1 MLNEIVKDF
10 HSLVQDQYGNY
21 VIQVRRA
28 RARARCTAVA
38 PVLAA
43 QAALAAAAAMRAH
56 GDVPSQYHSTSSNTA
71 AQLIATR

>member
-21 VIQVRRA
+21 VIQVR

>member
-28 RARARCTAVA
+28 RARAAQLWRRC
-38 PVLAA
+38 LAA